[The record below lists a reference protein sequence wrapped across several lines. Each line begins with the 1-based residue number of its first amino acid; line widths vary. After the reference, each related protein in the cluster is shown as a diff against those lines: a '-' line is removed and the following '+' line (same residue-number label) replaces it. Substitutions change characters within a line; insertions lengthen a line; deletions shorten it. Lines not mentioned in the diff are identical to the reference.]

1 MRLFTLSLLL
11 ILGAVSLTGCGG
23 GNDDPATMTVDAS
36 SEKALDKSVQR
47 IADQLYGEKKEEF
60 LIAVETIQGNAGM
73 DLVSDFMQGD
83 IPGNTIEA
91 SMQMQGNLREK
102 LDGKTADE
110 IIEISKEVS
119 DAEKAFDIYNSMTE
133 GTFDPLNQ

>member
-1 MRLFTLSLLL
+1 MRRLTLLL
-11 ILGAVSLTGCGG
+11 STALLSITLTGCGG

-47 IADQLYGEKKEEF
+47 IADQLYGDKKEEF

-73 DLVSDFMQGD
+73 DLISDFMQGD

-110 IIEISKEVS
+110 IIAISKEVS
-119 DAEKAFDIYNSMTE
+119 DAEKAFDIYNNMTE
-133 GTFDPLNQ
+133 GTFDPLNP